1 MDALTLRAATAEDAD
16 ALWAL
21 LGPTFRAGDT
31 YAIEPDVCRAAALA
45 YWQGAPNRVFLAEG
59 PAPLGTYYLRPNQRG
74 PGAHVCNAG
83 FVTGRQA
90 RGRGVARAM
99 LDHAL
104 ATAREAGFAAMQFNF
119 VVATNAAAL
128 HLWKSAGFEE
138 VGSLPRA
145 FRHPTE
151 GDVDALVLYRFL

>member
-1 MDALTLRAATAEDAD
+1 MRTLTVRAATAEDAD
-16 ALWAL
+16 VLWAL
-21 LGPTFRAGDT
+21 LAPTFRAGDA
-31 YAIEPDVCRAAALA
+31 YAIEPDISRADALA

-83 FVTGRQA
+83 FVTAPDA

-104 ATAREAGFAAMQFNF
+104 SAAREAGFAAMQFNF
-119 VVATNAAAL
+119 VVATNAPAL
-128 HLWKSAGFEE
+128 HLWESAGFEE
-138 VGSLPRA
+138 VGRLPRA

>member
-1 MDALTLRAATAEDAD
+1 MAALTIRGATAEDAD
-16 ALWAL
+16 ALWDL
-21 LGPTFRAGDT
+21 LAPAFRAGDT
-31 YAIEPDVCRAAALA
+31 YAIEPDISRADALA
-45 YWQGAPNRVFLAEG
+45 YWEGAPNRVFLCEG
-59 PAPLGTYYLRPNQRG
+59 TAPLGTYYLRPNQRG

-83 FVTGRQA
+83 FVTAPVA

-104 ATAREAGFAAMQFNF
+104 ATARQAGFAAMQFNF
-119 VVATNAAAL
+119 VVATNGAAL
-128 HLWKSAGFEE
+128 HLWRSAGFEE
-138 VGSLPRA
+138 VGRLPRA